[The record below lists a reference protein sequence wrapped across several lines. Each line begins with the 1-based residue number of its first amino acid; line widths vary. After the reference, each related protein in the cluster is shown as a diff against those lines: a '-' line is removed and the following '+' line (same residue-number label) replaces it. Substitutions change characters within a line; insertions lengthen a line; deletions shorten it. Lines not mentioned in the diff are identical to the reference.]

1 MRITGCSRFR
11 HVCELALLV
20 AAFTTPFFAQS
31 RNPIIAQSEETA
43 PSRRAVRVK
52 IYIGASQQM
61 TFDAPIQ
68 SVTIVDAQ
76 TVKATVIGER
86 VLLLTGLDFGET
98 IVIVGT
104 QIKRETM
111 IAEIIG
117 HPIEAPAAGGRA
129 ARGKSR
135 TDQRASF
142 GSYTIA
148 FTPPSSNRSALLS
161 QSLQYRQTLGS
172 GRTLDLET
180 SLFSTFGGQS
190 EPLLAAGWKGV
201 GVNRLSL
208 ALRNSDSSLE
218 VLDNEL
224 NISPLTFSG
233 YTIRG
238 LHLTTTRNS
247 ILRGSEFF
255 AGLAR
260 PSISLLN
267 LGGGRIIGG
276 VVPLA
281 SGHGWTIRGG
291 AMAVSSPGSNDG
303 RGGPLFLVDANYRQ
317 GENAVI
323 QGELSY
329 GGSAISWRGAAVIQ
343 RGAFN
348 VSGEVSKLDNRSP
361 VVALG
366 AQGRGR
372 STLSGSL
379 QWQPS
384 ARLVAFTSYSRNQS
398 NQSSTSARISLSG
411 STLAAGVNYRFGS
424 KTQFGFRYSQQAIDS
439 ASLSSFASQ
448 IRTKTLSANLTT
460 RFSRHWDNTL
470 ETRYSRSSEARA
482 DAEMDRG
489 YGFRDELRRSWE
501 WASGSAYFNYQ
512 SSGQSLSS
520 LIIRNPSLLP
530 PLIRH
535 EFEADPSRFLIMNRD
550 LLSTFLSGIELPQAK
565 STDAGLRFQA
575 SISKYSLIGEFRYSN
590 SEFGTQLRRDL
601 LTTVNL
607 GVRLNSA
614 NSINL
619 SSAVS
624 RPLGSS
630 SSFGTSNG
638 YSSFT
643 STLTHRFGG
652 SSDGGFFLTRLLG
665 LNHGAIKGRVFSDL
679 NSNGED
685 DPEEPGIAGLKVC
698 LDNGNTAT
706 TDQNGHFRFARV
718 KPGNI
723 TVSLPTDDLGRR
735 MRASTTNQQTV
746 SVAPRETVNLS
757 FGFFNFGFIAGR
769 IFNDLQLSGKPE
781 SNDPPGIS
789 GVRIRLLTENPT
801 TTNSAVTRVT
811 DGSGI
816 YEFRNLAPGKYTI
829 QLDPDTLP
837 PNFGAPVR
845 TAWQLTVEAITGS
858 YLDIPLVAQ
867 RRVSGVVF
875 VDKDH
880 DGKFDSQIDE
890 AVAGAHVVAGR
901 VDVITGS
908 DGAYLLRGL
917 PAGNLEIV
925 AIAPWGTKSAAVAII
940 LDPEPSIKRAV
951 DLSVQR

>member
-1 MRITGCSRFR
+1 MRVTARSRFR
-11 HVCELALLV
+11 HVLELALLV
-20 AAFTTPFFAQS
+20 AGCATPFSAQS
-31 RNPIIAQSEETA
+31 PQLTNPQSEE
-43 PSRRAVRVK
+43 PGSGRRAVRVK
-52 IYIGASQQM
+52 ILIGASQQM
-61 TFDAPIQ
+61 TFDTAIQ
-68 SVTIVDAQ
+68 SVTIVDPQ
-76 TVKATVIGER
+76 SVKATVIGER
-86 VLLLTGLDFGET
+86 VLLLTGLDFGES
-98 IVIVGT
+98 IVVVSTNLG
-104 QIKRETM
+104 RETL

-117 HPIEAPAAGGRA
+117 RPIETPAADDRTA
-129 ARGKSR
+129 KGKSPTAR
-135 TDQRASF
+135 KASF
-142 GSYTIA
+142 GSYTVA
-148 FTPPSSNRSALLS
+148 FTAPSSKRSALLS
-161 QSLQYRQTLGS
+161 QSLQYRQTLNS

-190 EPLLAAGWKGV
+190 EPLLAAEGKGV

-208 ALRNSDSSLE
+208 ALRNSDSSSLE
-218 VLDNEL
+218 ILDNE
-224 NISPLTFSG
+224 ITVSPLTFSG

-238 LHLTTTRNS
+238 LHVTTARNS

-276 VVPLA
+276 VVPLTSA
-281 SGHGWTIRGG
+281 RGWTIRAG
-291 AMAVSSPGSNDG
+291 AMAVNSSGSNDG
-303 RGGPLFLVDANYRQ
+303 HGGPIFLVDANYRHA
-317 GENAVI
+317 ENTLI

-329 GGSAISWRGAAVIQ
+329 GGNAISWRGAAVIQ
-343 RGAFN
+343 RGPFN
-348 VSGEVSKLDNRSP
+348 FSGEVAKLDNRSP
-361 VVALG
+361 VIAVG

-384 ARLVAFTSYSRNQS
+384 ARFVAFTSYSRNRS

-411 STLAAGVNYRFGS
+411 ATLAAGLNYRFGK
-424 KTQFGFRYSQQAIDS
+424 KTHFGFRYSQQAID
-439 ASLSSFASQ
+439 AAALSSFASQ
-448 IRTKTLSANLTT
+448 IRTRTLSANLST
-460 RFSRHWDNTL
+460 RFSRHWENTL
-470 ETRYSRSSEARA
+470 ETRYSHSSEARA

-512 SSGQSLSS
+512 NSGQSLSS

-550 LLSTFLSGIELPQAK
+550 LLSTFLGGIELPQAK

-575 SISKYSLIGEFRYSN
+575 SLSKYSLIGELRYSN

-614 NSINL
+614 NSINF
-619 SSAVS
+619 SSALS
-624 RPLGSS
+624 RPLESS
-630 SSFGTSNG
+630 SLATANG
-638 YSSFT
+638 FSSLT
-643 STLTHRFGG
+643 TTLTHRFGG

-665 LNHGAIKGRVFSDL
+665 LNHGAIKGRVFSDI
-679 NSNGED
+679 NSNGKD
-685 DPEEPGIAGLKVC
+685 DPEEPGIAGLKVR

-706 TDQNGHFRFARV
+706 TDPDGHFRFAGV

-723 TVSLPTDDLGRR
+723 TVSLLSDDLGRR

-769 IFNDLQLSGKPE
+769 IFNDLKLSGKPE

-789 GVRIRLLTENPT
+789 GVSVRLLPENST
-801 TTNSAVTRVT
+801 TANSAVTRVT

-816 YEFRNLAPGKYTI
+816 YEFRSLAPGKYTI

-837 PNFGAPVR
+837 PNFRAPVQ
-845 TAWQLTVEAITGS
+845 TSWQLTVEAITGS

-875 VDKDH
+875 IDKDN

-901 VDVITGS
+901 VDVVTGP

-925 AIAPWGTKSAAVAII
+925 ALAPWGGKSAAVAIN
-940 LDPEPSIKRAV
+940 LDPEPSIKRGV
-951 DLSVQR
+951 DLSVPR